1 MIQTPTEIGAPYRGV
16 LGLTQFGRVASVG
29 WPLKRP
35 RLAAGG
41 KQIRTLGPPSP
52 AQTVLR
58 VSESDAVVNRIIQR
72 FERPWCHV
80 TNPSHLLKMIVSSK
94 LSVSVATLGAP
105 PAER

>member
-58 VSESDAVVNRIIQR
+58 VSESDAV
-72 FERPWCHV
+72 ERE
-80 TNPSHLLKMIVSSK
+80 
-94 LSVSVATLGAP
+94 
-105 PAER
+105 PAIDDQPRLADVCE